1 MSDLGV
7 LFPQPERISL
17 DGFDVEVRAVQMRHF
32 ALFGGTANALIQ
44 VLAGGSVEA
53 IHRFGEVHAREL
65 VAAVRAT
72 TNISRWRAA
81 RLPASVLMQVML
93 LAIRVNGAFFAQA
106 QSAAIQALAGL
117 QSPSGS

>member
-7 LFPQPERISL
+7 LFPQPERVDL
-17 DGFDVEVRAVQMRHF
+17 EGFVVEVRAVQMRHF
-32 ALFGGTANALIQ
+32 ALFGATANALLQ

-53 IHRFGEVHAREL
+53 IHRFGELQAKGL
-65 VAAVRAT
+65 VAAVCAT
-72 TNISRWRAA
+72 TNLSRWRAG

-117 QSPSGS
+117 QSPSAS

>member
-7 LFPQPERISL
+7 LFPQPEIVVV
-17 DGFDVEVRAVQMRHF
+17 DGLEVKLHAVQMRHF
-32 ALFGGTANALIQ
+32 ALFGATANALIQ
-44 VLAGGSVEA
+44 VLAGGAVES
-53 IHRFGEVHAREL
+53 IHRFGETHANAL
-65 VAAVRAT
+65 VAAVSST
-72 TNISRWRAA
+72 TSISRWRAK

-117 QSPSGS
+117 QSPSAS